1 MLQVFISRMP
11 KMCAIP
17 QLISAPL
24 NNIPRLVYLVSITD
38 QWPEKPFEVPQL
50 IKMKEERLRQQRM
63 TFYGNQKISVPSRLN
78 KHAFLILRGN
88 SPSQKR
94 QWNDEANTL
103 RPGFL
108 RKSNFTSG
116 VEFFVLLFIH
126 FLFPSL
132 SNWLRKVELLSS
144 RVCPISDPELD
155 VLKFQA
161 CRINRDGLAWRTAN
175 IRQLRV
181 TKAHETLPFS
191 ICLTLF
197 NKKLLDTFN

>member
-1 MLQVFISRMP
+1 MCNSTVDFGSIKQYTTIS
-11 KMCAIP
+11 
-17 QLISAPL
+17 ISSI
-24 NNIPRLVYLVSITD
+24 NN
-38 QWPEKPFEVPQL
+38 WPMTRKPTLKKPFEVPQL

-63 TFYGNQKISVPSRLN
+63 TFYGNQKISVPSWLN
-78 KHAFLILRGN
+78 KHVFLILRGN
-88 SPSQKR
+88 SPSRKR

-155 VLKFQA
+155 V
-161 CRINRDGLAWRTAN
+161 
-175 IRQLRV
+175 
-181 TKAHETLPFS
+181 S
-191 ICLTLF
+191 SM
-197 NKKLLDTFN
+197 